1 MPTTS
6 NAKYHFHV
14 IRQHKEVREN
24 SGKVTEHTRQKITAI
39 LIANMRIAQKI
50 GGERDNNSKKCEY

>member
-6 NAKYHFHV
+6 KAKYHYHV
-14 IRQHKEVREN
+14 IRQHKEMKKN

-50 GGERDNNSKKCEY
+50 GGEGDKNSKKCEY